1 MARCPRAGEITYIVY
16 DSTTLMFSDE
26 YLRESAAQKRVAA
39 LNKEFNTT
47 AWAYSELAAFLQM
60 VAARQQNLTTV

>member
-1 MARCPRAGEITYIVY
+1 MARCPREGETTYIVY
-16 DSTTLMFSDE
+16 NSTTLMFSDE

-47 AWAYSELAAFLQM
+47 AWAYSELEAYLRES
-60 VAARQQNLTTV
+60 AARQQNLTAV